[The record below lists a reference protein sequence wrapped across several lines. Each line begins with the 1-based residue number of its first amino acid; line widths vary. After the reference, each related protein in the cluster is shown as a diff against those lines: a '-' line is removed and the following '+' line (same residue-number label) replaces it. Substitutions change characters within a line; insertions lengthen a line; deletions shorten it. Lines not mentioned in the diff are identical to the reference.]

1 MEPSKRAVAMAV
13 ATLQYE
19 LTEKVI
25 GCAFRVYNRMGY
37 GFAESVYEKCLV
49 IELRRSGLEVEV
61 QKPINVYYEGELVG
75 EFVADL
81 FVNGSLLVELKS
93 IRTLAPTHEV
103 QLVNYLV
110 ATGVEI
116 GLLVNFGE
124 TGVEVKRKL
133 RVLPQRSGQR
143 SVASGSGSVQAPNPI
158 NPVNPV

>member
-1 MEPSKRAVAMAV
+1 MEPSKRAAAMAV
-13 ATLQYE
+13 ATLHYE

-37 GFAESVYEKCLV
+37 GFVESVYEKCLV

-61 QKPINVYYEGELVG
+61 QKPINVYYEGEMVG

-81 FVNGSLLVELKS
+81 FVNDSLLVELKS
-93 IRTLAPTHEV
+93 IRTLAPANEV

-124 TGVEVKRKL
+124 AGVEVKRKL
-133 RVLPQRSGQR
+133 RVLPQRPR
-143 SVASGSGSVQAPNPI
+143 AKPAASDSGSVQAPNPI
-158 NPVNPV
+158 NPVHPV